1 MEIICIFGPTAAGK
15 TEVAI
20 ELAELLR
27 DRGENPVAVS
37 CDALQVYKGLDTI
50 TSKPDASQLKRLEH
64 RLISFVPVE
73 RKFNAYLYA
82 ERAHTEIDL
91 LLKQGRRPVVV
102 GGTGL
107 YLRAAIAEMKMKP
120 AVEGEPSELW
130 SEETRRPTKVLGL
143 FFERNQL
150 YRAIDS
156 RVEKMIAC
164 GAREEVKALSGRAS
178 ATARRAIGFD
188 LLAGDLPLDEVSA
201 MMKKETRK
209 YAKRQLTWMRKLP
222 NIVVL
227 DKTGQS
233 ASQTAQQILTYIK

>member
-1 MEIICIFGPTAAGK
+1 MKVVCIFGPTAVGK

-27 DRGENPVAVS
+27 DRGEGPVAVS
-37 CDALQVYKGLDTI
+37 CDALQVYRGLDTI

-82 ERAHTEIDL
+82 ESAHSEIDL

-143 FFERNQL
+143 FLERNQL

-156 RVEKMIAC
+156 RVEQMIAS

-178 ATARRAIGFD
+178 ATARKAIGFD

-209 YAKRQLTWMRKLP
+209 YAKRQLTWMRKVP
-222 NIVVL
+222 DIEVV
-227 DKTGQS
+227 DRTGKS
-233 ASQTAQQILTYIK
+233 AREAAQEILVHM